1 MKDKTKTPANKKSS
15 DINGNYP
22 ILGYRISRTERDNFL
37 QQFQGVIELLSLQPE
52 YRRVNLK
59 KNAVFLRALELGIE
73 QIKKRKSLG

>member
-1 MKDKTKTPANKKSS
+1 MPTKRKSD

-22 ILGYRISRTERDNFL
+22 ILGFRVGRDERDSFAK
-37 QQFQGVIELLSLQPE
+37 ELELTIDLLRSQPE
-52 YRRVNLK
+52 YRRINLK